1 MKKYILFLV
10 TLFGSLV
17 CFAQMKVDSKGSVEI
32 TGKMVIGDD
41 DNVEVTM
48 AKEEGIK
55 VFNHYDSRVSG
66 VPSDVI
72 FGTGYIKAIA
82 NSLFRVKYE
91 TFSVKTDGTIYTSNG
106 VIQTS
111 DENAKENIKT
121 LAFPME
127 TISALRGVSFDY
139 ASKPVIRATNIVSDS
154 ALMKEY
160 GAETIEIAHQMK
172 SEENRKRIGLI
183 AQEVEN
189 VLPDVVRTLP
199 DGHKGILYSDLI
211 GVLVE
216 GLKEV
221 QDSLTSQARQIQ
233 ALTALLAAGNV
244 DPSVKKAPTSRTSSN
259 EDSKQ
264 IISELFQNLPNP
276 FTEATEIKYRIPE
289 NVQSAMLYIYNMN
302 GKQIEAKMLHQ
313 RGDGKITLKGSSLE
327 AGMYFYALVVDGK
340 QIDVKRMMLIQ

>member
-139 ASKPVIRATNIVSDS
+139 ASKPIIRATNIVSDS
-154 ALMKEY
+154 ALMKE
-160 GAETIEIAHQMK
+160 
-172 SEENRKRIGLI
+172 
-183 AQEVEN
+183 
-189 VLPDVVRTLP
+189 
-199 DGHKGILYSDLI
+199 
-211 GVLVE
+211 
-216 GLKEV
+216 
-221 QDSLTSQARQIQ
+221 
-233 ALTALLAAGNV
+233 
-244 DPSVKKAPTSRTSSN
+244 
-259 EDSKQ
+259 
-264 IISELFQNLPNP
+264 
-276 FTEATEIKYRIPE
+276 
-289 NVQSAMLYIYNMN
+289 
-302 GKQIEAKMLHQ
+302 
-313 RGDGKITLKGSSLE
+313 
-327 AGMYFYALVVDGK
+327 
-340 QIDVKRMMLIQ
+340 